1 LFWGVEKMAFV
12 DFLEGMFRGVS
23 EVSRTGYARFLTDLE
38 TADDDVTFALN
49 DGSLSSLIRVDGIRT
64 MVGAEEF
71 SLLSNVVTDAL
82 SMMLKSEGRTV
93 AFYYAY
99 DPFYKD
105 DVRQAFSG
113 MRQTAKN
120 FKVDMDDVFDDW
132 ERSVG
137 NYTHGESVY
146 TAITSRTSL
155 LTGYQRR
162 MQKNIMQANNRGA
175 IPLHDSV
182 WGSQRINNIATEIR
196 SDHAAMVSSFIDKL
210 GKANIISERC
220 DVRDAIRAMRSALSP
235 TGRHYEPILPGDRIP
250 VRVKDKVGAVFGPRD
265 VLEINYPSLHRQ
277 IFREPLV
284 LEKGAVRVG
293 DRWFQ
298 GIVMDVPPENLN
310 TVYFN
315 SLFRVINE
323 APDPFR
329 WRMGLHVDGGGLN
342 LLGWNDM
349 FATLFAGTSSVNRRF
364 NKAVKELRAM
374 YEDHGLCIARF
385 KCAFSVEA
393 ESYEQLRIYTARM
406 VSAIN
411 GWGNADAAKPLGA
424 GQPLAVCATIPGLV
438 SKNPGPGAAAP
449 VPDIARFLPLTR
461 PAKIWKDGTPFRT
474 RDGSFAPYREGSS
487 KQASFIEIGV
497 GPLGTGK
504 SGNLNVMNL
513 AYVFGAGQPR
523 MPYLSVVD
531 IGPSSSGAISII
543 REGLPTELKHLAVY
557 ERIRMEKK
565 YAVNPFDTWTG
576 LRFPTPSQKGFMVN
590 LLTLIGTPIGHDS
603 DGPPIGVPGLADTLV
618 ETAFRMFSD
627 DYSPKLYQANIE
639 SDSVDVTRLDEA
651 IVREGLHIDDKTS
664 WWEVVDAFFGRGM
677 IHEAE
682 VASRYA
688 VPTLR
693 DISSMVKDESIAGMY
708 GKDLTDSF
716 WLACNEAIRQYPI
729 LSSPTRFTL
738 RGARIVA
745 LDLDEVAIKGSA
757 VAERQTAVMYMLAR
771 HVVLSRFF
779 FEEQD
784 IHSVPEIPFYK
795 EYYRDFYQ
803 NLRVDHKRIG
813 FDELHR
819 VTQNSTV
826 ASQIIS
832 DINTVI
838 RESRKW
844 NIHLGFYSQKPED
857 IPPDF
862 RDLATTVFVFGVNQ
876 SEKLADFAAEW
887 FSMGE
892 TAADRMASDLDKPS
906 KAGSTIIAKYVMDT
920 GGQAVQSLMST
931 VGPITLWAISTT
943 GEDADLRN
951 RLYRDLGPANARRLL
966 AEVYPSGS
974 VKDLY
979 EELRNKTVDYQ
990 GNLGAMWEPL
1000 YQKVKTAGNGKPVDA
1015 MEMIYLYLVQRAK
1028 DNKML

>member
-1 LFWGVEKMAFV
+1 MALV
-12 DFLEGMFRGVS
+12 DFLENTFRGVS

-49 DGSLSSLIRVDGIRT
+49 DGSLSTLIRVDGIRT
-64 MVGAEEF
+64 LVGAEEF
-71 SLLSNVVTDAL
+71 SVLSRVVTDAL
-82 SMMLKSEGRTV
+82 SMMLKSEGRTA

-120 FKVDMDDVFDDW
+120 FKVEMDDVFDDW
-132 ERSVG
+132 ERAVG
-137 NYTHGESVY
+137 NYTHGEDVY
-146 TAITSRTSL
+146 VAITSRLSL
-155 LTGYQRR
+155 LPGYQRR
-162 MQKNIMQANNRGA
+162 TQKTTMQANNRGA
-175 IPLHDSV
+175 LPLHDSV
-182 WGSQRINNIATEIR
+182 WGSQRMNNIATEIR
-196 SDHAAMVSSFIDKL
+196 SDHAAKVSSFIENL
-210 GKANIISERC
+210 GKASVSAEKC
-220 DVRDAIRAMRSALSP
+220 DVREAIRLMRAALFP

-250 VRVKDKVGAVFGPRD
+250 VRVKDKIGAVYGNRD
-265 VLEINYPSLHRQ
+265 VLEINYPALHRQ

-284 LEKGAVRVG
+284 LENGAVRVG

-298 GIVMDVPPENLN
+298 GIVMDVPPENLS

-315 SLFRVINE
+315 SLFRKIND

-342 LLGWNDM
+342 LLGWKGM
-349 FATLFAGTSSVNRRF
+349 FATLFAGTSPVNRRF
-364 NKAVKELRAM
+364 NKAVKELRSM
-374 YEDHGLCIARF
+374 YEDHGVGIARF

-393 ESYEQLRIYTARM
+393 ESADQLRVYTARM
-406 VSAIN
+406 IAAIN
-411 GWGNADAAKPLGA
+411 DWGNADAAKPLGA

-461 PAKIWKDGTPFRT
+461 PAKIWHDGTPFRT
-474 RDGSFAPYREGSS
+474 RDGCFSPYREGSS

-543 REGLPTELKHLAVY
+543 KEGLPLELKHLAVY
-557 ERIRMEKK
+557 ERIRMEKR

-576 LRFPTPSQKGFMVN
+576 LRRPTPSQKGFLVN
-590 LLTLIGTPIGHDS
+590 LLTLIGTPVGRDG
-603 DGPPIGVPGLADTLV
+603 DGPPVGIPGLADTLV
-618 ETAFRMFSD
+618 EAVYHRFSD
-627 DYSPKLYQANIE
+627 DRSPKLYQPNIE
-639 SDSVDVTRLDEA
+639 NDNVDVARLDEA
-651 IVREGLHIDDKTS
+651 IVREGVHIDEKTS
-664 WWEVVDAFFGRGM
+664 WWEVVDAFFERGM

-693 DISSMVKDESIAGMY
+693 DISAMTKEESIVGMY
-708 GKDLTDSF
+708 GKEVTDGL

-738 RGARIVA
+738 RGARVVA

-757 VAERQTAVMYMLAR
+757 VADRQTAVMYMLAR

-779 FEEQD
+779 FEEGDLHLAPDRQD
-784 IHSVPEIPFYK
+784 YK
-795 EYYRDFYQ
+795 TYYRDFYDS
-803 NLRVDHKRIG
+803 LRVDHKRIG

-826 ASQIIS
+826 AAQIIS
-832 DINTVI
+832 DINTVN

-887 FSMGE
+887 FSMGD
-892 TAADRMASDLDKPS
+892 TAADRMANDLDKPS
-906 KAGSTIIAKYVMDT
+906 KAGSTIIAKYVLDS

-931 VGPITLWAISTT
+931 VGPIVLWGISTT
-943 GEDADLRN
+943 REDADLRN
-951 RLYRDLGPANARRLL
+951 RLYRDLGPVNARKLL

-974 VKDLY
+974 IKDLY
-979 EELRNKTVDYQ
+979 ETLRNKTVDYQ
-990 GNLGAMWEPL
+990 GNLGIVWEPI
-1000 YQKVKTAGNGKPVDA
+1000 YQKVRTAGNGKPVDA
-1015 MEMIYLYLVQRAK
+1015 LEMIYLYLIQRAHQ
-1028 DNKML
+1028 NKML